1 MTLCSKCNEKIGFLE
16 KKEYIENQIVCT
28 DCYRQYQ
35 DELNRKKLEIEAREQ
50 KEEEEIRRKEKEK
63 YQKMSIQE
71 LIRNLGNPNE
81 NEKRMAMRELG
92 KREDVVAVNAVWE
105 ALNLEEGFD
114 FDWRWEI
121 YLDSLP
127 IIGRLGGDGA
137 LNEMI
142 KMRESLKNTHELAE
156 SNLDCISDAIDGYN
170 NNPDPAPEAT
180 EAYNECINNLDFSKD
195 ISQKSQTTL
204 DALDDAIKKLKM
216 KKFEKMAG
224 RIEANLDGISWQ
236 EFEDTILDALEGE
249 RNAARVGDKGIDGFT
264 KDGTPIQIKQSQ
276 NIGRN
281 VVDNFETAIR
291 RYFSNDEKN
300 KRGMIVAFSFTKGA
314 YDEIIRAKDEDSL
327 DIQLITADELDIKV
341 KK

>member
-16 KKEYIENQIVCT
+16 KKEYIENQIVCI

-50 KEEEEIRRKEKEK
+50 KEEEEIRQREKEK
-63 YQKMSIQE
+63 YQKMNIQE

-81 NEKRMAMRELG
+81 NEKRMAMEELG
-92 KREDVVAVNAVWE
+92 KREDVVAVNAVLE
-105 ALNLEEGFD
+105 ALNLEGGLD
-114 FDWRWEI
+114 YNWKWNI
-121 YLDSLP
+121 YLDILP
-127 IIGRLGGDGA
+127 IIGRLGGDDA
-137 LNEMI
+137 LNQMI
-142 KMRESLKNTHELAE
+142 KMREFFKNQHELAE
-156 SNLDCISDAIDGYN
+156 STLDNISNAIADYN

-236 EFEDTILDALEGE
+236 EFEDTILDALEGK

-264 KDGTPIQIKQSQ
+264 KDGDPIQIKQSQ

-300 KRGMIVAFSFTKGA
+300 KRGMIVAFSFTNGA
-314 YDEIIRAKDEDSL
+314 YDEIIRAKDEDNL
-327 DIQLITADELDIKV
+327 DVQLITADELDIKV